1 MATKPKPKGWSGL
14 SKAQQDAWKKAN
26 FDKSKKVTEAQLD
39 KLRKE
44 GTPTKAIAKYKNDP
58 SMREALNR
66 FYGKKR
72 VDATPG
78 SGSTTG
84 GDKPKLPPGKGP
96 GNTRPKGPGPGYIGA
111 GNVANYKTK
120 KLPNDPRGG
129 ANLNGTYGKAG
140 LGTRKVSMDEYY
152 RGQQKGKRDAALVV
166 GGIIP
171 GVGVAGRV
179 APKVIVGASKV
190 MPKVATKAT
199 AVANKVKS
207 MTAKKVTTQ
216 AAPKVVATAKK
227 TTTMKTVTNPK
238 VTTTVK
244 KNATTKATKAT
255 ATKAPVKTTTKKTTT
270 PKKGSQ

>member
-1 MATKPKPKGWSGL
+1 MATKPKPKGWSSL

-26 FDKSKKVTEAQLD
+26 FNKSVKVTEAQLD

-58 SMREALNR
+58 TMREALNR

-96 GNTRPKGPGPGYIGA
+96 GNTRAKGPGPNYIGA

-140 LGTRKVSMDEYY
+140 LGTRKVSMDQYY
-152 RGQQKGKRDAALVV
+152 RGQQKGKSDAAMIV

-171 GVGVAGRV
+171 GVGLAGKV
-179 APKVIVGASKV
+179 APKVISGASKAA
-190 MPKVATKAT
+190 PKVAAKGQ

-207 MTAKKVTTQ
+207 MVGKKTTTQ
-216 AAPKVVATAKK
+216 AATTTTKK
-227 TTTMKTVTNPK
+227 TGMKSTASPNITA
-238 VTTTVK
+238 TVK
-244 KNATTKATKAT
+244 KNNVTKVTKAT
-255 ATKAPVKTTTKKTTT
+255 ATKAPAKTTVKKTTT

>member
-1 MATKPKPKGWSGL
+1 MATKPKPKGWRSL

-26 FDKSKKVTEAQLD
+26 FNKSVKVTEAQLD

-72 VDATPG
+72 VDAAPG
-78 SGSTTG
+78 GGSTSG
-84 GDKPKLPPGKGP
+84 GDKSKLPPGKGP
-96 GNTRPKGPGPGYIGA
+96 GNTRAKGPGPNYIGA

-129 ANLNGTYGKAG
+129 GNLNGTYGKKG
-140 LGTRKVSMDEYY
+140 LGTRKVSMDQYY
-152 RGQQKGKRDAALVV
+152 RGQQKGKRDAALII

-171 GVGVAGRV
+171 GFGVAGKV
-179 APKVIVGASKV
+179 APKVISGASKV
-190 MPKVATKAT
+190 MPKVTSKGT

-207 MTAKKVTTQ
+207 MTTKTSKTPTTPVSG
-216 AAPKVVATAKK
+216 AAPKTVSKFKQSPKAKPNAAPK
-227 TTTMKTVTNPK
+227 ANPK
-238 VTTTVK
+238 RSL
-244 KNATTKATKAT
+244 
-255 ATKAPVKTTTKKTTT
+255 P